1 MTVII
6 IIFVIGIVAAFV
18 IKNKFSSA
26 NQTHA
31 VYDVNE
37 VPVYASTRTGAVRR
51 DQQDI
56 NSSTASSTVSSGAA
70 SGTAQSSVAQPG
82 SASAS
87 SPNTSSSTKSS
98 SATSNGPSA
107 SSTASSASS
116 ESQSTWEAA
125 HVKQQSAPA
134 GGSSFNQELF
144 EKYGYVVR
152 DAEPKPAS
160 AEQLAQNA
168 QAENSSEYWREV
180 ARREAAAAA
189 RAENT
194 RNTVGIPATETGSLI
209 SYAQKEFNFDGVE
222 NDIFGVNRPD
232 SFGREEMNLS
242 GTPDE
247 DGWSEADAATKTTVL
262 SSRDEAAPV
271 YFAPDTEET
280 SKKNQSPREKLNSI
294 KETIME
300 NVFKKGENK
309 DYVDVTAEGVIRR
322 DEFRLKNPI
331 SILAVTDDFN
341 DITLLKDYAAT
352 AGANIEFVDNGIKC
366 LDKVKIS
373 EYNVLLI
380 PRYMPRMDG
389 VQTLRNLENL
399 TMNRCFNA
407 KMYSVINEDHDE
419 TDDFLI
425 QSGFDGIIR
434 KPYGKYTFAKMLIEN
449 SAKADLPDDEDLV
462 NEIMAMARQ
471 EDKLQKGGISFTAG
485 MKKFGGNLKL
495 YRRAAL
501 KFCKDYDEKSDKLM
515 EVLEQSDVNTYM
527 NMTRELRDE
536 VSGLGAGYFADM
548 LDDHVNM
555 AKEDSLEIAESN
567 WPNLVQK
574 WFATVKTFRL
584 WLGFPEFGP
593 IKGMPFTSNGIKLSN
608 KDLKAMLSR
617 ALSAIDAG
625 NISSEAKEI
634 LDSASE
640 YDINPDIR
648 NTIFDMIRN
657 IDMKNFQ
664 SIKSEA
670 KKLIQ
675 SLN

>member
-6 IIFVIGIVAAFV
+6 IIFVIGIIAAFV
-18 IKNKFSSA
+18 YKNKFSSA

-37 VPVYASTRTGAVRR
+37 IPVYASTRTGAVRR
-51 DQQDI
+51 DMPADG
-56 NSSTASSTVSSGAA
+56 SSTSGASTASSTSTA
-70 SGTAQSSVAQPG
+70 SGSQGSLTGASNQSA
-82 SASAS
+82 
-87 SPNTSSSTKSS
+87 TSSSGS
-98 SATSNGPSA
+98 SASGA
-107 SSTASSASS
+107 STASSASS
-116 ESQSTWEAA
+116 SAGAQSTWEAA
-125 HVKQQSAPA
+125 NVKQQSAPPV
-134 GGSSFNQELF
+134 GGSAFNQALY

-160 AEQLAQNA
+160 PEQLAQNL

-222 NDIFGVNRPD
+222 NDLFGDNRPD
-232 SFGREEMNLS
+232 AFSREDMNLT

-247 DGWSEADAATKTTVL
+247 EGWSEVDATTKTTVL
-262 SSRDEAAPV
+262 SSRDDAAPV
-271 YFAPDTEET
+271 YFAPETEDN

-300 NVFKKGENK
+300 NVFKKGEAK

-322 DEFRLKNPI
+322 DEFKVKKPI
-331 SILAVTDDFN
+331 SILAVTDEFD
-341 DITLLKDYAAT
+341 DINLLKEYANT
-352 AGANIEFVDNGIKC
+352 AGVNIDFVDNGIKC

-373 EYNVLLI
+373 EFNVIMI

-389 VQTLRNLENL
+389 LQTLRNLENL

-407 KMYSVINEDHDE
+407 KIYAVINEDHDE

-425 QSGFDGIIR
+425 QYGFNGIIR
-434 KPYGKYTFAKMLIEN
+434 KPFGKYTFEKMLIEN
-449 SAKADLPDDEDLV
+449 SQKADLPDDEDLV

-471 EDKLQKGGISFTAG
+471 EDKLQKGGISLTAG

-501 KFCKDYDEKSDKLM
+501 QFCKEYDEKSDKLM
-515 EVLEQSDVNTYM
+515 ELLEASDENGYM
-527 NMTRELRDE
+527 SMTREVRDE
-536 VSGLGAGYFADM
+536 VTGLGCGYLADM

-555 AKEDSLEIAESN
+555 AKEDSLDIAANN

-584 WLGFPEFGP
+584 WLGFEEYGP

-608 KDLKAMLSR
+608 KDLKAMLNR
-617 ALSAIDAG
+617 ALVAVDAG

-657 IDMKNFQ
+657 IDLKNFQ
-664 SIKSEA
+664 AIKAET